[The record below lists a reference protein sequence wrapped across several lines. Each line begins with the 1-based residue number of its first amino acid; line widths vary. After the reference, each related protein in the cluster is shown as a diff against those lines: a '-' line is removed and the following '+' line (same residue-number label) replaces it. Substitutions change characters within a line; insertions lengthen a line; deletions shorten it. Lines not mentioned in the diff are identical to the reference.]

1 MISPELLEKITISLQ
16 QPDIEKVIMFGSYA
30 NGVPGEDSDLDLL
43 VITADKDIPKSH
55 KDKTIMYLRVNEY
68 IGKFRNIIP
77 IDLLVFSNGM
87 FLKFK
92 ELNSMFAQE
101 ILNNGVVLYEKSDK
115 GMA

>member
-1 MISPELLEKITISLQ
+1 MISDELLNKITISLQ
-16 QPDIEKVIMFGSYA
+16 QPDIEKVIVFGSYA

-43 VITADKDIPKSH
+43 VITSDKDIPKSYT
-55 KDKTIMYLRVNEY
+55 DKTTMYLRVNKY
-68 IGKFRNIIP
+68 IGEFRNIIP

-87 FLKFK
+87 FRKFK

-101 ILNNGVVLYEKSDK
+101 ILTNGVVLYEKSDK